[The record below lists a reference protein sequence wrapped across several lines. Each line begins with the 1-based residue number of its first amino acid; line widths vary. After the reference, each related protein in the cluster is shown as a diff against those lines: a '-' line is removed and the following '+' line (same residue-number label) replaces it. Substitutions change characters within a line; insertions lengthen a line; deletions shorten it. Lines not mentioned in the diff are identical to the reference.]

1 MKTFIIISVFICSL
15 TVCNS
20 KSKERDW
27 IIVPGEKVG
36 GITQNCTKKDLIDIF
51 GKNNV
56 FECNIDLSEGES
68 VVGVKVFKD
77 TSNEL
82 EILWKDTKFQKIDRI
97 IIRSKG
103 TQWKTIDGIT
113 IGTSLSNIVKMNEK
127 EVTILGFEWD
137 YAGTLV
143 SWNNGKLEKKYD
155 VGKKFAMS
163 FESLSGKVNNYESV
177 MGDKQLKSD
186 NEVIKSMILK
196 VASMAVIFE

>member
-1 MKTFIIISVFICSL
+1 L

>member
-51 GKNNV
+51 GNKNV
-56 FECNIDLSEGES
+56 VESNIGLSEGES

-82 EILWKDTKFQKIDRI
+82 EVLWKDTKFQKIDRI
-97 IIRSKG
+97 IIRSKS

-113 IGTSLSNIVKMNEK
+113 IGTSLSDIAKMNEK
-127 EVTILGFEWD
+127 EITILGFEWD

-143 SWNNGKLEKKYD
+143 SWNKGKFENKYAIE
-155 VGKKFAMS
+155 KKFAMS
-163 FESLSGKVNNYESV
+163 FESLSEKITNYKSV
-177 MGDKQLKSD
+177 MGDKPFRSD
-186 NEVIKSMILK
+186 NEVIKSMNLK

>member
-1 MKTFIIISVFICSL
+1 MKKFIIISVFIGYL

-20 KSKERDW
+20 KSKENNW

-36 GITQNCTKKDLIDIF
+36 EITQNCTKKDLIDIF

-56 FECNIDLSEGES
+56 VESNIGLSEGES
-68 VVGVKVFKD
+68 IVGVKIFHN

-82 EILWKDTKFQKIDRI
+82 EVLWKDTIFQKIDRI
-97 IIRSKG
+97 IIRNKG
-103 TQWKTIDGIT
+103 TLWKTIDGIT
-113 IGTSLSNIVKMNEK
+113 IGTSLSDIAKMNEK
-127 EVTILGFEWD
+127 EITILGFEWD

-143 SWNNGKLEKKYD
+143 SWNKGKFEKKYAIE
-155 VGKKFAMS
+155 KKFAMS
-163 FESLSGKVNNYESV
+163 FESLSGKVDNYESV

-186 NEVIKSMILK
+186 NEVIKSMNLK